1 MKGRVKWWNTSG
13 GCGFIELNQEDSI
26 FISLTKE
33 DKNEINIQENQL
45 IEFEIIN
52 DPKGKF
58 IKILSLKSES
68 LAS

>member
-13 GCGFIELNQEDSI
+13 GYGFIELNQEDSI

-33 DKNEINIQENQL
+33 DKEHIVIEENQI

-52 DPKGKF
+52 QPKGKF
-58 IKILSLKSES
+58 LKILKLQSE
-68 LAS
+68 A

>member
-13 GCGFIELNQEDSI
+13 GYGFIELNQEDSI

-33 DKNEINIQENQL
+33 DKEHIIIEENQI

-52 DPKGKF
+52 QPKGKF
-58 IKILSLKSES
+58 LKILKLQSE
-68 LAS
+68 A